1 MINIYLSLSGNI
13 MTLSYYIGLTL
24 GASVAY
30 GLDEALGP
38 PLAHP
43 CGHVRP
49 LRAAGPPLRA
59 AGPPVG
65 LPMFGNSTMFM

>member
-1 MINIYLSLSGNI
+1 

-49 LRAAGPPLRA
+49 LRAAGPP
-59 AGPPVG
+59 VG